1 MPVFEQRVSTRPL
14 RVLLAN
20 PNRADFSIINESSED
35 VYVGYAMDVST
46 LGFSTGIPV
55 KASGG
60 SMEDK
65 FHRGEVWVVANADT
79 TVTAIED
86 TKPQAKGVK

>member
-20 PNRADFSIINESSED
+20 HNRSDFSIINESSVD
-35 VYVGYAMDVST
+35 VYVGYAMDVAIS
-46 LGFSTGIPV
+46 GFLTGIPV

-65 FHRGEVWVVANADT
+65 FHMGEVWIVAGADT
-79 TVTAIED
+79 SVTAIED
-86 TKPQAKGVK
+86 TKPHAKGVK